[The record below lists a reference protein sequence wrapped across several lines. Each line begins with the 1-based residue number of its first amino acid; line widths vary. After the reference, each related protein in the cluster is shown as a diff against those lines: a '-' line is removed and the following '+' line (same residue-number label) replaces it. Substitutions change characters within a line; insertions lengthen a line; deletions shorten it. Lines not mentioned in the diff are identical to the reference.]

1 MPVYKLPE
9 EPVFPRPDLAEE
21 DGLLAIGGDLS
32 TGRLLNAYA
41 SGIFPWYS
49 KGQPI
54 LWWSP
59 DPRMVLFPKNFIR
72 HKNLRRTVDK
82 NVYTWSFDQHFKQV
96 VEQCSRVKRKGQAG
110 TWITD
115 EMKDA
120 YVHLHKLG
128 FAHSVETYDQ
138 GKLAGGLYGVSLGSV
153 FFGESMFHLKTDAS
167 KVALWHLVDFS
178 IQRGIKLI
186 DVQQDTTH
194 LKSLGAETISREKF
208 LVLLRQNLRTET
220 LQGNWQKWNDKKTES
235 DE

>member
-32 TGRLLNAYA
+32 VERLLNAYA
-41 SGIFPWYS
+41 SGIFPWYA
-49 KGQPI
+49 KEQPI

-59 DPRMVLFPKNFIR
+59 DPRMVLFPEKFLR

-82 NVYTWSFDQHFKQV
+82 NIYFWSFDQHFEQV
-96 VEQCSRVKRKGQAG
+96 IEQCGRVKRKRQDG
-110 TWITD
+110 TWITT
-115 EMKDA
+115 EMKEA
-120 YVHLHKLG
+120 YIQLHKLG
-128 FAHSVETYDQ
+128 FAHSVETYDH
-138 GKLAGGLYGVSLGSV
+138 GNLAGGLYGVSLGSV

-167 KVALWHLVDFS
+167 KVALWHLVDFAL
-178 IQRGIKLI
+178 QHGIRMI
-186 DVQQDTTH
+186 DVQQNTTH

-208 LVLLRQNLRTET
+208 LVLLNQNLTSET
-220 LQGNWQKWNDKKTES
+220 LLGNWQAWNDKKMKS